1 MDVNEP
7 KMENHLDRL
16 TDERL
21 PRGKRNV
28 AGPTMSPDV
37 YCVKSGKTHLKILV
51 FISFSRQN
59 IKLLRHALKIKR
71 QGQCERTGTVT
82 VWQHFLTCCL
92 SVNTN

>member
-1 MDVNEP
+1 MDVEEP

-37 YCVKSGKTHLKILV
+37 CCVKSAKTHLKY
-51 FISFSRQN
+51 SY
-59 IKLLRHALKIKR
+59 
-71 QGQCERTGTVT
+71 
-82 VWQHFLTCCL
+82 L
-92 SVNTN
+92 SAFRD